1 MKKMGNDTAKL
12 GLEINIQ
19 NVHSKFGGIL
29 RGKGLLFL

>member
-19 NVHSKFGGIL
+19 NVRSKFGGIL